1 MPCCVGSASAAPVA
15 DMKPNHVCNAGGIAR
30 IVAARQRI
38 LVETRYGTA
47 ANVNYL
53 WLTMRASS
61 KAEM

>member
-1 MPCCVGSASAAPVA
+1 
-15 DMKPNHVCNAGGIAR
+15 MKPNRVSNAGGIAR
-30 IVAARQRI
+30 IVAALQRL

-53 WLTMRASS
+53 WLTIMKSPKRASS

>member
-1 MPCCVGSASAAPVA
+1 
-15 DMKPNHVCNAGGIAR
+15 MKPNHVCNAGGIAR